1 MTTRKKKTDTPRRQ
15 RDAAP
20 STPLAAAETPR
31 CRKPRSVSK
40 RPPKPPASA
49 TPEILSEGESL
60 RCGASVTGSSV
71 TPVRLGTIDD
81 LRALDQAKR
90 EHFVDFITSGAPI
103 SSVRTVLES
112 EHGLR
117 FTEDAPVVAF
127 YQEEARRRWQN
138 TYDTASADAD
148 AMINVLRHSDLD
160 FSEAL
165 LKALGQQAFRMITQR
180 ELNTKQVE
188 KFTRLLLQARGQ
200 DVSRNRAKEALA
212 LQREKME
219 RQFQSDLEKALNAL
233 ADEIKAH
240 PEVRDS
246 FVFFR
251 AKLKEAMRA
260 KAKLEKAPDHTP
272 PVLEEAAKT

>member
-1 MTTRKKKTDTPRRQ
+1 MVARRVAKRRDTI
-15 RDAAP
+15 AP
-20 STPLAAAETPR
+20 Y
-31 CRKPRSVSK
+31 KRSSSSGVSV
-40 RPPKPPASA
+40 A
-49 TPEILSEGESL
+49 
-60 RCGASVTGSSV
+60 GSSV
-71 TPVRLGTIDD
+71 TLAEDATNGIDTPRPSGPPLLLEGTPAGEAPAAVTPAKLATIDD
-81 LRALDQAKR
+81 LRALDEETRGHIAD
-90 EHFVDFITSGAPI
+90 FVISGAPI
-103 SSVRTVLES
+103 PTLRRMLEA
-112 EHGLR
+112 EQGLR
-117 FTEDAPVVAF
+117 FTEDAPVVEF

-138 TYDTASADAD
+138 TFDTASADAD

-160 FSEAL
+160 FSEVL

-200 DVSRNRAKEALA
+200 DVSRTRAKEALA

-240 PEVRDS
+240 PEVRES

-260 KAKLEKAPDHTP
+260 KAKIKKMPAQTP
-272 PVLEEAAKT
+272 PLLEETPGA